1 MWPTQM
7 PSRWWVPLPGVKPEY
22 VKLHHVHAA
31 VSAWF
36 DRNEAE
42 HRSGTKPYALSPLGG
57 EPGDIGLEVATLTDE
72 ATRRLVESTREGRQI
87 RLGNQIRELH
97 GARLL
102 HSESWEALAARH
114 DEREWRLEFATPTT
128 FRSGDR
134 SSPLPHPVTILRTL
148 GRTWDA
154 WSPIP
159 RLTSEPPWTS
169 VWVSDLDLQS
179 QVLEIATQA
188 RSSDAQIP
196 VTVSGCVG
204 TLTMRCDDPPIAAA
218 AGPLLTLA
226 AYAGVGSMTRKGLG
240 VTRVTS
246 RSTTSPG

>member
-1 MWPTQM
+1 M
-7 PSRWWVPLPGVKPEY
+7 PSRWWVSLPGVKPEY

-36 DRNEAE
+36 DRTEDE
-42 HRSGTKPYALSPLGG
+42 HRSGTKPYALSPLSG
-57 EPGDIGLEVATLTDE
+57 EPGDIGIEVATLTDE
-72 ATRRLVESTREGRQI
+72 ATRRLSEATSEGQHI
-87 RLGNQIRELH
+87 RLGNQIRDLH

-102 HSESWEALAARH
+102 HSESWEALAACR
-114 DEREWRLEFATPTT
+114 DDREWRLEFATPTT

-154 WSPIP
+154 WSP
-159 RLTSEPPWTS
+159 LTRSSPEPPWTS

-179 QVLEIATQA
+179 QVLEITTQA
-188 RSSDAQIP
+188 RSTEAKIP
-196 VTVSGCVG
+196 LTVSGCLG
-204 TLTMRCDDPPIAAA
+204 TITLRCDDPKVAEA
-218 AGPLLTLA
+218 AGPLLALA

-240 VTRVTS
+240 VTRV
-246 RSTTSPG
+246 STRTIVPR